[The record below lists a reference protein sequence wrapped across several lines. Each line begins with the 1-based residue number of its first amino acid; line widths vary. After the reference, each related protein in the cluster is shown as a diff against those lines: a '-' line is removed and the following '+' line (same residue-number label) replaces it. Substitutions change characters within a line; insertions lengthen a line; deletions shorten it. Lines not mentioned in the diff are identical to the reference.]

1 MKHQHRSLDVL
12 SGSCYDP
19 EFTMSIVDALVE
31 ADQTGDP
38 DLTPDDVV
46 KAAHDINAGI
56 KANMDHDVDEA
67 KRLFDKM
74 VQNSTRR
81 RA

>member
-1 MKHQHRSLDVL
+1 MKHQHRSINVL
-12 SGSCYDP
+12 WANCYDP
-19 EFTMSIVDALVE
+19 EFTMGMFDALIE
-31 ADQTGDP
+31 ADQAGDP

-46 KAAHDINAGI
+46 KSAHDISAGI

-81 RA
+81 PA